1 MADGVI
7 IYFRKLQ
14 LMASFY
20 CLLVITLHIIQW
32 YTEFLIHVK
41 HKKMLPNAF
50 HSLCF
55 PMQL

>member
-20 CLLVITLHIIQW
+20 FLLVIALHRFNGIQD
-32 YTEFLIHVK
+32 FLL
-41 HKKMLPNAF
+41 M
-50 HSLCF
+50 
-55 PMQL
+55 

>member
-14 LMASFY
+14 LMAGFY

-32 YTEFLIHVK
+32 YKGFLTPVK
-41 HKKMLPNAF
+41 
-50 HSLCF
+50 
-55 PMQL
+55 Q